1 MKKKLLL
8 CCALFMLCFVHVSA
22 QTKWY
27 VVTDNNQSVAVN
39 DVLYMLFVDDSKE
52 FTIMNNDGSTI
63 VGVKEVS
70 FTDNKPVGVEVL
82 KSEDFDVTIF
92 PNPVVSVL
100 KLTGL
105 RENATAKIYSLGGAL
120 VVEKVLSAENTDID
134 VAHLPAGMYVLTVNK
149 TSVKFVKK

>member
-52 FTIMNNDGSTI
+52 FTIVNNDGSTI
-63 VGVKEVS
+63 AGVKEVS
-70 FTDNKPVGVEVL
+70 FTDSKPVGVEEL
-82 KSEDFDVTIF
+82 KSEAFDVAVF

-100 KLTGL
+100 KLNGL
-105 RENATAKIYSLGGAL
+105 RDNATAKVYSLSGAL
-120 VVEKVLSAENTDID
+120 VIEKELTAENADID
-134 VAHLPAGMYVLTVNK
+134 VAHLPAGIYVLTVNK